1 MVAFLHNRAFNLTD
15 ADISL
20 TYASYAEAETNAL
33 KWSALYNNNKNASQF
48 DYRYYNQTVINNT
61 LNDVYPG
68 LYERITSKPDRG
80 RDDGTW

>member
-33 KWSALYNNNKNASQF
+33 KWSALYN
-48 DYRYYNQTVINNT
+48 R
-61 LNDVYPG
+61 
-68 LYERITSKPDRG
+68 LY
-80 RDDGTW
+80 